1 MITNINGNI
10 LDSKANFIVHKVNS
24 FSLDSNIASQIVE
37 RYEHIEKEYL
47 KYLRYCNKNH
57 YDIIGSVQFV
67 PVEPWA
73 LIMVDTMKNNNVID
87 YDTNYQYIVNMF
99 CESSSDEGI
108 KTNLKAAKKA
118 LENIFEKAKNIG
130 ATVAI
135 PDNIEKLVREIIA
148 KYDVDVEVW
157 R

>member
-37 RYEHIEKEYL
+37 RYGHIEKEYL

-57 YDIIGSVQFV
+57 YEIVGTAQYV
-67 PVEPWA
+67 PVQPWA
-73 LIMVDTMKNNNVID
+73 LIMIDTMRNNNVID

-99 CESSSDEGI
+99 CETSSDEGVRTNQKAI
-108 KTNLKAAKKA
+108 KEAF
-118 LENIFEKAKNIG
+118 ENILKTAKNIG

-135 PDNIEKLVREIIA
+135 PENVGSFVREIIA
-148 KYDVDVEVW
+148 KYDVDVEIW

>member
-37 RYEHIEKEYL
+37 RYGHIEKEYL
-47 KYLRYCNKNH
+47 KYLRYCNKNY
-57 YDIIGSVQFV
+57 YDIIGSAQFV

-73 LIMVDTMKNNNVID
+73 LIMIDTMKNNNVIN
-87 YDTNYQYIVNMF
+87 YDANYQYIVNMF
-99 CESSSDEGI
+99 CESASDEGI
-108 KTNLKAAKKA
+108 KTNQKALKKA
-118 LENIFEKAKNIG
+118 FESILEKAKDIG

-135 PDNIEKLVREIIA
+135 PENVGKFVREIID
-148 KYDVDVEVW
+148 KYDVEVEVW

>member
-24 FSLDSNIASQIVE
+24 FSLDSDIASQIVE
-37 RYEHIEKEYL
+37 RYPHIEKEYL

-57 YDIIGSVQFV
+57 YDIIGSTQYI
-67 PVEPWA
+67 PNEPWA

-99 CESSSDEGI
+99 CESTTDEGI
-108 KTNLKAAKKA
+108 KTNQKAMRNAFESI
-118 LENIFEKAKNIG
+118 LEKAKDIG
-130 ATVAI
+130 ATVAV
-135 PDNIEKLVREIIA
+135 PENIGNFVREIID
-148 KYDVDVEVW
+148 KYDVEVEVW

>member
-10 LDSKANFIVHKVNS
+10 LDSKANFIVHNVNS
-24 FSLDSNIASQIVE
+24 FSLDSDIASQIIE
-37 RYEHIEKEYL
+37 RYPHIEKEYL

-57 YDIIGSVQFV
+57 YDIIGSVQYI
-67 PVEPWA
+67 PNEPWA

-99 CESSSDEGI
+99 CESTTDEGI
-108 KTNLKAAKKA
+108 KTNQKAMRKA
-118 LENIFEKAKNIG
+118 FESILEKAKDIG
-130 ATVAI
+130 ATVAV
-135 PDNIEKLVREIIA
+135 PENIGNFVREIID
-148 KYDVDVEVW
+148 KYDVEVEVW